1 MTENACQTSLNDY
14 MTKVPNEEI
23 LKLKEENFILQGKI
37 RGYATLGNLLREQK
51 EECSK
56 LKKMNES
63 LKKQATPSP
72 GAGSF
77 SQDSGSEGNRSLN
90 GDTGTSYKVI
100 QINPGEVKQQTV
112 ESENIDVSL
121 KSDHSSN
128 GIPDPCITEQ
138 DKTHNYKKVTRTLSW
153 TDQMS
158 GVTYPPSDMFQH
170 MKMDKYPTQE
180 SISSDIKSELSDSQ
194 KKTTS
199 IASNGIEN
207 PVHKDHRAML
217 RSSSTIVHVGSDSN
231 SKSLNLM
238 EFPSEHLDDSS
249 KTGSSSHSKVV
260 SASSSQ
266 SSSFQVIK
274 PGMSRQCSKSETAL
288 SLHVNEIMNGGLG
301 SDGPSQ
307 RMRKMLE
314 DILPD
319 LTKIEEENDSFKV
332 ENKRLLEENQ
342 RLLRKVQ
349 QLELQVNN
357 VSPTESLSSQTQVVD
372 WDYVSKSEL
381 QKNKLTEKES
391 TQTAENSTRLQ
402 KLEQQNRELLQANSR
417 WEKMFKEMRSDQ
429 ENKTKNYQYQIETLK
444 EQLTKMKL
452 EDETRR
458 CEYDRILLTTKN
470 RLEDE
475 ESAKDAL
482 QAQLAEYLVSYEQ
495 MQKEKRE
502 LEESLNAI
510 NREQLAREAELSVL
524 RQGIGGDSIQAI
536 HVSSDSDLRT
546 EIAVLREQ
554 LTVFQEDFDRERSD
568 RAKAQSEKDDINKQL
583 GKLRTENHKLLDQN
597 KRYQSQLQTAEV
609 NVKEAIEESTRLNSA
624 NVELRNKVRQLESQ
638 LLSQQAPPTFTP
650 NITSTRPQHS
660 LMVQPETDPY
670 ARPSPPYM
678 FHQNQVGPGN
688 LQSNRERY
696 PQEQQPG
703 AWNCDDC
710 TYSNHPTRS
719 VCEMCGKIKL
729 PGITA
734 VQNPSSSPTLWRR
747 GENGEQND
755 LSSDCVR

>member
-14 MTKVPNEEI
+14 MTKVPTEEI

-63 LKKQATPSP
+63 LKKLATPSSP
-72 GAGSF
+72 GAGMSF
-77 SQDSGSEGNRSLN
+77 SQDSGSEGNRSMN
-90 GDTGTSYKVI
+90 GDTGTSYK
-100 QINPGEVKQQTV
+100 NPGEIKQQTV

-121 KSDHSSN
+121 KSNYSSN

-138 DKTHNYKKVTRTLSW
+138 SKTNNYKQVTRTLSW
-153 TDQMS
+153 TDQIS
-158 GVTYPPSDMFQH
+158 GATYPPCDMYQPS
-170 MKMDKYPTQE
+170 KMDKYPTQE
-180 SISSDIKSELSDSQ
+180 SISSDIKLELSDSQ
-194 KKTTS
+194 KRPIS
-199 IASNGIEN
+199 IVSNGIEN

-238 EFPSEHLDDSS
+238 EFPSEHLDDST
-249 KTGSSSHSKVV
+249 KTASSSHSKVV

-274 PGMSRQCSKSETAL
+274 PGLSRQCSKSETAL
-288 SLHVNEIMNGGLG
+288 SLHVNEIMNGDLG

-307 RMRKMLE
+307 KMRKMLE

-319 LTKIEEENDSFKV
+319 LTKIEEENENFKV
-332 ENKRLLEENQ
+332 ENKRLLEENH

-381 QKNKLTEKES
+381 QKSKIVEKES
-391 TQTAENSTRLQ
+391 TQTTENSTRLQ

-429 ENKTKNYQYQIETLK
+429 ENKTKHSQYQIETLK
-444 EQLTKMKL
+444 EQLTKMNL

-482 QAQLAEYLVSYEQ
+482 QAQLAEYQVSYDQ
-495 MQKEKRE
+495 LQKDKRE

-583 GKLRTENHKLLDQN
+583 GKLRTENHKLVDQN
-597 KRYQSQLQTAEV
+597 KRYQTQLQTAEV

-638 LLSQQAPPTFTP
+638 LLSQQVPPTFTP

-670 ARPSPPYM
+670 ARPSPPYI

>member
-14 MTKVPNEEI
+14 MSKVPNEEI

-72 GAGSF
+72 GAGMSF
-77 SQDSGSEGNRSLN
+77 SQDSGSEGNHSMN
-90 GDTGTSYKVI
+90 GDTGTSYK
-100 QINPGEVKQQTV
+100 NPGEVKLQTV

-121 KSDHSSN
+121 KSDYSSN
-128 GIPDPCITEQ
+128 GIPDPCIKEQ
-138 DKTHNYKKVTRTLSW
+138 SKTNNYKEVIRTLSW

-158 GVTYPPSDMFQH
+158 GATYPPCDMVQH
-170 MKMDKYPTQE
+170 SKMDKYPTQE
-180 SISSDIKSELSDSQ
+180 SISSDIKLELSDSQ
-194 KKTTS
+194 KRPIS
-199 IASNGIEN
+199 IVSNGIEN

-238 EFPSEHLDDSS
+238 EFPSEHSDDST

-274 PGMSRQCSKSETAL
+274 PGLSRQCSKSETAL
-288 SLHVNEIMNGGLG
+288 SLHVNEIMNGDLG

-319 LTKIEEENDSFKV
+319 LTKIEEENENFKV
-332 ENKRLLEENQ
+332 ENKRLLEENH

-381 QKNKLTEKES
+381 QKSKIIEKES
-391 TQTAENSTRLQ
+391 TQMSDNSTRLQ

-429 ENKTKNYQYQIETLK
+429 ENKTKHSQYQIETLK
-444 EQLTKMKL
+444 EQLTKMNL

-482 QAQLAEYLVSYEQ
+482 QAQLAEYQVLYEQ
-495 MQKEKRE
+495 MQREKRE

-583 GKLRTENHKLLDQN
+583 GKLRTENHKLVDQN
-597 KRYQSQLQTAEV
+597 KRYQSQ
-609 NVKEAIEESTRLNSA
+609 
-624 NVELRNKVRQLESQ
+624 VRQLESQ
-638 LLSQQAPPTFTP
+638 LLSQQVPPTFTP

-660 LMVQPETDPY
+660 LMVQPESDPY
-670 ARPSPPYM
+670 ARPSPPYI

>member
-90 GDTGTSYKVI
+90 GDTGTSYK
-100 QINPGEVKQQTV
+100 NPGEVKQQTV

-597 KRYQSQLQTAEV
+597 KRYQSQ
-609 NVKEAIEESTRLNSA
+609 
-624 NVELRNKVRQLESQ
+624 VRQLESQ